1 MLEDR
6 VFSLADSSKISD
18 QFTAV
23 QLLGGNDLDDEGK
36 AFMQRYDV
44 GGYPTLLAMTP
55 DGAVVSR
62 EFDRTLDGILSAM
75 EAAVTKNEEFK
86 KSETELSAKTDAESV
101 RTLAAL
107 YKERSQLTK
116 ARAGYETLTKKD
128 PEIAD
133 QEALLDVLGS
143 LGDNAAR
150 KALLK
155 VLVDTRA
162 GHEKHIDWR
171 MEHAMADLPRQV
183 TSREEFIDVMG
194 KRKTVLEELLPSVK
208 EPMDQA
214 AVRGMLAQILANTG
228 DREGAEEHW
237 SWILEKAPKSKAA
250 AAALWMKGQNLIR
263 QGQFEGNPAKVEEA
277 KTLWKQLAE
286 DHPDTPMGQRA
297 GQLMPQLDG
306 LIQMLEA
313 KKKAAEEAEKK
324 ADEEKSEPEEKKD
337 DSVPATPIR

>member
-1 MLEDR
+1 M
-6 VFSLADSSKISD
+6 FSLADSSKISD
-18 QFTAV
+18 QYTAV
-23 QLLGGNDLDDEGK
+23 QILGGDDLDDEGK
-36 AFMQRYDV
+36 AFMQRYGV
-44 GGYPTLLAMTP
+44 GGYPTLLAMTA

-62 EFDRTLDGILSAM
+62 KFDRSLDGILSAM
-75 EAAVTKNEEFK
+75 AAAVTSNDEFK
-86 KSETELSAKTDAESV
+86 KSEAELSGKTDAESV
-101 RTLAAL
+101 RTLSGL
-107 YKERSQLTK
+107 YKERSQLAK

-133 QEALLDVLGS
+133 QEALLEVLGS
-143 LGDNAAR
+143 LGDTEAR

-155 VLVDTRA
+155 VLVDTRK

-183 TSREEFIDVMG
+183 TSREEFMEVMG
-194 KRKTVLEELLPSVK
+194 KRKTALEGLLPSVK
-208 EPMDQA
+208 EPSDEA

-263 QGQFEGNPAKVEEA
+263 QGQFESDPAKVAEA
-277 KTLWKQLAE
+277 KTLWEQLAK

-324 ADEEKSEPEEKKD
+324 ADEEKEPEEKKD
-337 DSVPATPIR
+337 GVVPATPIR